1 MDKQR
6 KLEFGA
12 EEDQV
17 VAKANQLIQG
27 RHDFTTAEQRIFVSM
42 IAKLDRDMETFP
54 EQKIRFEDV
63 CKPPESIRV
72 TYTDGWTRSPIIH

>member
-27 RHDFTTAEQRIFVSM
+27 RHDFTTAE
-42 IAKLDRDMETFP
+42 
-54 EQKIRFEDV
+54 
-63 CKPPESIRV
+63 
-72 TYTDGWTRSPIIH
+72 